1 MTTISTK
8 KKPAAKKPARKTA
21 PSASKKT
28 TAEAAAALEGGADVG
43 EETVVTPRAK
53 RARKAP
59 SEPKT
64 PAAPPRVTTVHG
76 PTTVHHGDDAD
87 RATVDRVLPILEA
100 LQVNKH
106 VVPYLLACSEGA
118 MHLSIALPGQNVPYA
133 DLPGLTLTVDPY
145 TLDVRLDAIPLGPL
159 DVDLL
164 EIGGTTLLEC
174 LRAEP
179 GGEITPLGWRKDWQP
194 HLAMMAG
201 VVADAHAATR
211 N

>member
-1 MTTISTK
+1 MTTTTTK
-8 KKPAAKKPARKTA
+8 KKPAARKPARRATPVA
-21 PSASKKT
+21 PKKT
-28 TAEAAAALEGGADVG
+28 TAKTAAALEDGATIGEDVA
-43 EETVVTPRAK
+43 VAPKAK
-53 RARKAP
+53 RAKKAP
-59 SEPKT
+59 SEPKA
-64 PAAPPRVTTVHG
+64 PAALPRVTTVHG

-87 RATVDRVLPILEA
+87 RATVERVLPILEG
-100 LQVNKH
+100 LQINKH

-118 MHLSIALPGQNVPYA
+118 MHLSIALPGQNVPYT
-133 DLPGLTLTVDPY
+133 DLPGLTFTVDPY
-145 TLDVRLDAIPLGPL
+145 TLDVSLDAIPLGPL
-159 DVDLL
+159 GVDLL
-164 EIGGTTLLEC
+164 EIGGTALLEC